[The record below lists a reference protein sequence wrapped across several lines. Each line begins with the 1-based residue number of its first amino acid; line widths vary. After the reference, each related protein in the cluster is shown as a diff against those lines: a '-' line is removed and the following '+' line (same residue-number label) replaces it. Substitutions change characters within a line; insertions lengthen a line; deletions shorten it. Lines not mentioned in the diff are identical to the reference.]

1 MPTAKK
7 KPAAKAANRQQ
18 PVFRVVGND
27 EAAAP
32 RSKLNLGGLRKSTE
46 RTGKA
51 KHPIVQVGAEAME
64 LLEQFVEFAPK
75 YKELDQLVGSR
86 GSVKGQLA
94 PHIKETYFR
103 RFAGGTPDSTMLCDV
118 HGNLVKLV
126 TKNRYSTKCTDLGA
140 LDEAGDHFRTA
151 VLIKIDM
158 EKIAE
163 EKQQRLVDAIIA
175 AAQQLEIPDGIEYT
189 ECVQPKAGFHEARTT
204 LLTPEEN
211 IALDAHIP
219 ITAYP
224 QL

>member
-7 KPAAKAANRQQ
+7 KPDAKAANRQQ
-18 PVFRVVGND
+18 PVFRVVGKD
-27 EAAAP
+27 EP
-32 RSKLNLGGLRKSTE
+32 PQRGKLNLGGLRKSTE
-46 RTGKA
+46 KTGKA
-51 KHPIVQVGAEAME
+51 KHPIVQVGAEAMQ
-64 LLEQFVEFAPK
+64 LLEQFMEHAPK
-75 YKELDQLVGSR
+75 FKDLDRLVGSK
-86 GSVKGQLA
+86 GSIKVQLA
-94 PHIKETYFR
+94 PHIKETYFT
-103 RFAGGTPDSTMLCDV
+103 RFHGGTPDSTMLCDV
-118 HGNLVKLV
+118 HGTMVKLI
-126 TKNRYSTKCTDLGA
+126 TKDRYSTKCTNLGA
-140 LDEAGDHFRTA
+140 LGEAGEHFRSA

-163 EKQQRLVDAIIA
+163 AKQQPLVDAIIA

-189 ECVQPKAGFHEARTT
+189 ECVQPKAGFHEARTM